1 MRVDPTGFGRIVI
14 DTNVWISAWLSRH
27 GAPALLV
34 RQVVQHAQPV
44 FTRATFVELS
54 ERIWKPK
61 FDRHLG
67 MDYRRQLLH
76 QVDAI
81 AHWVEV
87 SPGVEA
93 QKYCRDPD
101 DDKFI
106 HAALSADA
114 RWLVTGDDDLLVLRV
129 AGGTRILTPRAA
141 LDELDNDR
149 QRA

>member
-14 DTNVWISAWLSRH
+14 DTNVWISAWLSPG

-44 FTRATFVELS
+44 FTRATFAELS
-54 ERIWKPK
+54 ERVWKPK
-61 FDRHLG
+61 FDRYLG
-67 MDYRRQLLH
+67 MDHRRQLLH
-76 QVDAI
+76 QADAV

-87 SPGVEA
+87 SPEVEA

-114 RWLVTGDDDLLVLRV
+114 RWLVTGDDDLLVLSAV
-129 AGGTRILTPRAA
+129 GQTRIVTPRAA
-141 LDELDNDR
+141 LDGLNVPESR
-149 QRA
+149 P